1 MESSASQEKLSGVE
15 IMKKEQKIKRLIIKI
30 GTSTITDGNGALDK
44 KFIDHIVDQV
54 NSLRNEGVQV
64 CIVTSGAV
72 ACGKMLFKSYKGEAP
87 LTSQV
92 LATRGQ
98 PLLMDTWSK
107 SFERYDIHTFQFLL
121 TQSNLEHPSLPLR
134 QCMEIGVPVI
144 NYNDGVSTE
153 ELKAVKRDADND
165 DIAACAA
172 RLIDAD
178 LTIFLTQSDGVM
190 DHANK
195 TIATVHVSK
204 AHDTIVNK
212 GISNGGTG
220 GIINKVKFAKEIA
233 KRRGSVFIVDGR
245 KTDVLLRVTAGEHVG
260 TKVVGDPFL
269 PAGRPPL
276 RSG

>member
-1 MESSASQEKLSGVE
+1 MV
-15 IMKKEQKIKRLIIKI
+15 MKQEQKIKRIIIKI
-30 GTSTITDGNGALDK
+30 GTSTITDGTGKLDK
-44 KFIDHIVDQV
+44 QFIDHIVDQI
-54 NSLRNEGVQV
+54 NSLRKKGVQV

-72 ACGKMLFKSYKGEAP
+72 ACGKRLFALYKGDTL

-121 TQSNLEHPSLPLR
+121 TQSNLEHPSIPLR

-144 NYNDGVSTE
+144 NYNDGVSTD
-153 ELKAVKRDADND
+153 ELKALKKDADND

-178 LTIFLTQSDGVM
+178 LTIFLTQADGVM
-190 DHANK
+190 DHENK
-195 TIATVHVSK
+195 TIDTVHVAK
-204 AHDTIVNK
+204 DHDTIFNK

-220 GIINKVKFAKEIA
+220 GIITKVKFAKEIA

-245 KTDVLLRVTAGEHVG
+245 KTDVLLRVAAGEHIG
-260 TKVVGDPFL
+260 TRIISTPI
-269 PAGRPPL
+269 
-276 RSG
+276 